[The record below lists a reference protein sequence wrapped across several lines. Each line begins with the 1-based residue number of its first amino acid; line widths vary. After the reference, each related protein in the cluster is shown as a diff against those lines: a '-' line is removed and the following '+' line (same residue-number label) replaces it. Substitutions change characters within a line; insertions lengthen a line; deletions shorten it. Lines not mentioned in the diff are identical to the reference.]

1 MNTPAAKIH
10 AENTG
15 RTAWMIGLGLAAL
28 LLMSV
33 DHRGHYLDR
42 TRAAFWTLTLPLY
55 HVWSWPVKR
64 LAALADRFSSRA
76 ELAAEVERL
85 RAREL
90 ELNAE
95 ILRTAAV
102 AAENAELRR
111 LLDARRTHDFTAV
124 HGEILSVGLDPAAH
138 RVIID
143 RGTEDGIRPG
153 QAVLDAGGVFGQID
167 WATPGDAAV
176 ILLSDPD
183 HALPAQVA
191 RSGQRTVVQGTG
203 NPRRLVLRDLPV
215 NSDIRIGDQLVTSG
229 LGGRFPT
236 GMPIAT
242 ISTIERSSGS
252 GFLTVFARP
261 AAALDRSRAILVLRN
276 PAADGTP

>member
-1 MNTPAAKIH
+1 MNTPAARVH

-42 TRAAFWTLTLPLY
+42 VRSASVTLALPLY
-55 HVWSWPVKR
+55 HAWSWPAKR
-64 LAALADRFSSRA
+64 LAALAERLSSRTELLA
-76 ELAAEVERL
+76 ELDRL

-95 ILRTAAV
+95 LLRYAAL

-111 LLDARRTHDFTAV
+111 LLAARRMHDFTAV
-124 HGEILSVGLDPAAH
+124 HGEILSVGLDPAAQ

-143 RGTEDGIRPG
+143 RGAADGIMPG
-153 QAVLDAGGVFGQID
+153 QPVLDASGVFGQID
-167 WATPGDAAV
+167 WTAPGDAAV

-183 HALPAQVA
+183 HALPAQVE
-191 RSGQRTVVQGTG
+191 RNGQRTVVQGTG
-203 NPRRLVLRDLPV
+203 NPHRLVMRDLPA
-215 NSDIRIGDQLVTSG
+215 NSDIRIGDRLVTSG
-229 LGGRFPT
+229 LGGHFPA
-236 GMPIAT
+236 GLPIAT
-242 ISTIERSSGS
+242 IDAIERSSGS
-252 GFLTVFARP
+252 GFLSVSAKP
-261 AAALDRSRAILVLRN
+261 AAALDRSRAVLVLRD
-276 PAADGTP
+276 PAAGQP